1 MGKYGKYRPLVAAI
15 AGVGL
20 LAAAPAPAGAAC
32 RQALA
37 LGLDVSGSVDAR
49 EYRLQLDGLAA
60 ALTSA
65 DVEDAL
71 LAMPG
76 APVRLTVFEW
86 SAPEDQRLI
95 VPWVEITT
103 ATDLQAVATTL
114 RAVTRS
120 PSGPSTALG
129 VALRHGAGLLA
140 EQSACW
146 TRTLDISGDGRSNTG
161 PEPREVRNQP
171 ELAGITVNALVIGS
185 GNAVRGDLNAY
196 FGTLVIHGPGAFY
209 EQADS
214 FDGYETAMIRK
225 LLRELQGL
233 AVSEV
238 TGQGNGGLPPETRP

>member
-1 MGKYGKYRPLVAAI
+1 MDKHGKYRPLVAA
-15 AGVGL
+15 
-20 LAAAPAPAGAAC
+20 LAASLLLTGTPAGAAC

-37 LGLDVSGSVDAR
+37 MGLDVSGSVDAA

-65 DVEDAL
+65 EVQDVL

-86 SAPEDQRLI
+86 SAPQDQRL
-95 VPWVEITT
+95 VLPWVEITG
-103 ATDLQAVATTL
+103 APDLQAVATTL
-114 RAVTRS
+114 RAVTRT
-120 PSGPSTALG
+120 PTGPSTALG

-140 EQSACW
+140 EQSTCW

-161 PEPREVRNQP
+161 PDPRDVREHP
-171 ELAGITVNALVIGS
+171 DLAGITVNALVIGS
-185 GNAVRGDLNAY
+185 GNEARGDLNAY
-196 FGTLVIHGPGAFY
+196 FETLVIHGPDAFY

-214 FDGYETAMIRK
+214 FDGYEAAMIRK

-238 TGQGNGGLPPETRP
+238 MGPADGGLPPKTRP